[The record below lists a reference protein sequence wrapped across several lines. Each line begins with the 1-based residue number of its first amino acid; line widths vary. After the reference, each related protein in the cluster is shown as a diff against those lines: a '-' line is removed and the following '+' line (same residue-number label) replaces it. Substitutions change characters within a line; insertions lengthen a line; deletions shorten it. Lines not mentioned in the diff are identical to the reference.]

1 MKSFVLI
8 NQPSPEIIHTLYHWH
23 KRFQMKKISADLFTI
38 YSDLFIENKAGLLP
52 AGIIQDPDVE
62 NHWVYLAIPA
72 NFELQRD
79 SFIFAGLRSVPKN
92 VLATYSQF
100 IKNELDRNQYDF
112 KHFGKFMFLLSKN
125 NLDFCY
131 DSIHALTNNPYC
143 INEHSSMIHKVFFN
157 NISMLTHAFFSNN
170 QKDELF
176 NNLIFL
182 KVGLHSNK
190 NNKMAV
196 FSDDNDFPGFDYS
209 HVSDKEF
216 ENSEKFMIFG
226 RHSKVQ
232 IENYFKKNINH
243 IEKVILLVDDRSYTL
258 KKTNSF
264 INFFKGSSKVW
275 NEIN

>member
-1 MKSFVLI
+1 
-8 NQPSPEIIHTLYHWH
+8 
-23 KRFQMKKISADLFTI
+23 
-38 YSDLFIENKAGLLP
+38 
-52 AGIIQDPDVE
+52 
-62 NHWVYLAIPA
+62 
-72 NFELQRD
+72 
-79 SFIFAGLRSVPKN
+79 
-92 VLATYSQF
+92 
-100 IKNELDRNQYDF
+100 
-112 KHFGKFMFLLSKN
+112 
-125 NLDFCY
+125 
-131 DSIHALTNNPYC
+131 
-143 INEHSSMIHKVFFN
+143 
-157 NISMLTHAFFSNN
+157 MLTHAFFSNN
-170 QKDELF
+170 EKDEIF

-182 KVGLHSNK
+182 KAGLHSK
-190 NNKMAV
+190 QNNKMAV

-243 IEKVILLVDDRSYTL
+243 IEKVILLVDDWSYIL